1 VTIVDVARIA
11 GVSVPTVS
19 RVLNKHQNVNK
30 VLRKK
35 VEEAISKTNY
45 SPNLNARY
53 TRTGA
58 NDALGI
64 ILPTFET
71 NLFTGLLQGAADTC
85 AENNF
90 RLFVYQ
96 SNGNIEKD
104 IRCIDMARDA
114 FSCGLIYCPVSLES
128 LEYFKASLAQ
138 KIPAVIASR
147 RGLIEKV
154 PHVYPDNTAGC
165 YTATKYLLQQG
176 HRRIAF
182 FAGFWEAPGHDIDCL
197 LTLLESKTRGVY
209 SSLDR
214 LQGYID
220 ALKEFDVEVQK
231 ALLRITGYT
240 YESGYESMK
249 AFLASLIDF
258 DAVICANDW
267 VAAGV
272 LQSLREQ
279 NIAVPGRVS
288 VVGFDDGV
296 ITNIA
301 RPTLTSVRQPS
312 YHIGQ
317 WAVKTLI
324 NLVMG
329 VGAEDIKLDMTLIVR
344 NSTAAKNYRLRSAA
358 EFDNYRNW

>member
-1 VTIVDVARIA
+1 MEKVTIVDVARIA

-19 RVLNKHQNVNK
+19 RVLNKRQNVNK
-30 VLRKK
+30 VLKKK
-35 VEEAISKTNY
+35 VEEAIAETNY
-45 SPNLNARY
+45 APNLNARY
-53 TRTGA
+53 TRTGT
-58 NDALGI
+58 NDIISI

-85 AENNF
+85 MEHNL
-90 RLFVYQ
+90 RLSVYQ
-96 SNGNIEKD
+96 SNGNIEND
-104 IRCIDMARDA
+104 IRCIDMVRAS
-114 FSCGLIYCPVSLES
+114 FSGGLIYCPVSPDS
-128 LEYFKASLAQ
+128 LEYFKSAVSQ
-138 KIPAVIASR
+138 KTPTVIASR
-147 RGLIEKV
+147 RGLIENV
-154 PHVYPDNTAGC
+154 PHVYPDNISGC

-182 FAGFWEAPGHDIDCL
+182 FAGFWETPGYDADYL
-197 LTLLESKTRGVY
+197 MTLLEGKTRGVY

-220 ALKEFDVEVQK
+220 ALKEFNLDVQK
-231 ALLRITGYT
+231 SLLRITAYN

-279 NIAVPGRVS
+279 NILVPDQVS
-288 VVGFDDGV
+288 VVGFDDGA

-312 YHIGQ
+312 YQIGQ
-317 WAVKTLI
+317 RVIKTVISLI
-324 NLVMG
+324 NG
-329 VGAEDIKLDMTLIVR
+329 VNPGDIKLDMTLIVR
-344 NSTAAKNYRLRSAA
+344 NSTAAKNYRTRSV
-358 EFDNYRNW
+358 